1 MALTLAELLALP
13 ALTAAD
19 PQLVSG
25 DPKRDVRWVHTSE
38 IFDIATLLKG
48 GEALLTSGLGL
59 VAASDAR
66 LRTYAR
72 SLIEID
78 VGALLFEVGRTF
90 SEIPT
95 IIADELRDSR
105 VALVRLDGVVPFIDI
120 TESAHRLILDAESLT
135 LRASDQA
142 TRRLMDVLVKGGGV
156 SAVLSALDD
165 LTGAPAAFI
174 DAEGREVAAS
184 GPVPS
189 NARELERPVEVFG
202 ERRGVIRSAAA
213 VTADHRVV
221 IDRGAAAIALELARS
236 GSTMPTRRYAH
247 EQLLHSVLHDDLNT
261 ADLESRAGALGVVV
275 DRRTELVAVLCA
287 PGAGRSVDDAYVQL
301 VDAVPRVF
309 GPAVIGRVGQ
319 SIAIIAT
326 IATSVDQTALRS
338 KLAAATAGP
347 ASLFRY
353 VTVGRRAAD
362 WAGAS
367 ASLQEAIDGAV
378 FAPLL
383 GSIEPLLAEDTALF
397 RLLREIEKSGA
408 LDDFITRQLGP
419 VLDADAR
426 RGSDLLRTLAELFR
440 AGGSRSAAAQALGVR
455 RQTLYDRLRRIE
467 ELLGAAVVSDPLR
480 AVTVHVAILGWSM
493 VTRTA
498 QSTPP
503 EGDRLR
509 RRGQPPASSSL

>member
-13 ALTAAD
+13 ALAAAD
-19 PQLVSG
+19 PRLVSG

-66 LRTYAR
+66 MRAYAQ

-90 SEIPT
+90 SEIPAV
-95 IIADELRDSR
+95 IADELRGSR

-156 SAVLSALDD
+156 SAVLSTLAE

-184 GPVPS
+184 GTVPP

-236 GSTMPTRRYAH
+236 GSSMPTRRYAH
-247 EQLLHSVLHDDLNT
+247 EQLLHALLHDDLS
-261 ADLESRAGALGVVV
+261 ADELDARARALGVVA
-275 DRRTELVAVLCA
+275 DQQSRLIAVLCA
-287 PGAGRSVDDAYVQL
+287 PAPGRSLDDAYVHL
-301 VDAVPRVF
+301 VDTVPRVL

-319 SIAIIAT
+319 SVAMITSVAASSDPTGLRSTLGAVTAGATQLFRSVTAGGAVADWGGVATSLREAVDGAT
-326 IATSVDQTALRS
+326 I
-338 KLAAATAGP
+338 
-347 ASLFRY
+347 
-353 VTVGRRAAD
+353 
-362 WAGAS
+362 
-367 ASLQEAIDGAV
+367 
-378 FAPLL
+378 APLL
-383 GSIEPLLAEDTALF
+383 GATGALLAEDTALL
-397 RLLREIEKSGA
+397 RLLRTVDDAGS

-419 VLDADAR
+419 VLEADAR
-426 RGSDLLRTLAELFR
+426 RGSELLRTLAELFR
-440 AGGSRSAAAQALGVR
+440 AGGSRSAAARALAIR
-455 RQTLYDRLRRIE
+455 RQTLYNRLERVER
-467 ELLGAAVVSDPLR
+467 LLGAGALSDPTR
-480 AVTVHVAILGWSM
+480 AVTVHVAILAWALA
-493 VTRTA
+493 TRTPGH
-498 QSTPP
+498 S
-503 EGDRLR
+503 L
-509 RRGQPPASSSL
+509 ASSSR